1 MEWCFV
7 EKALVF
13 KPKLAIM
20 KSTLW
25 SPPNGVPKCK
35 FVDVAETLRTASQMH
50 FRRLKTVLK
59 NSELC
64 VSLGTYDKKA
74 TLDFCVFGPIQ
85 KKPKL

>member
-1 MEWCFV
+1 MEWRFV

-35 FVDVAETLRTASQMH
+35 FVDVAETLRTASQMT
-50 FRRLKTVLK
+50 FRRLKIVIKT
-59 NSELC
+59 SELC

-74 TLDFCVFGPIQ
+74 SLNFCVFEPI
-85 KKPKL
+85 